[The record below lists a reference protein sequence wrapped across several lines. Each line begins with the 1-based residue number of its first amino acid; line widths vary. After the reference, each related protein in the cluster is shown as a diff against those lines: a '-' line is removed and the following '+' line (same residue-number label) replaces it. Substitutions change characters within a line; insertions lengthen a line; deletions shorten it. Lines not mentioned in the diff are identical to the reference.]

1 MFIRNSK
8 FQCDYLEALIP
19 KSKELKKNRFILFT
33 CPGTTSASCQEGM
46 TATEAEGWSHDHMP
60 SQTENI

>member
-8 FQCDYLEALIP
+8 FQCDYLEALTS
-19 KSKELKKNRFILFT
+19 KSKELKKIFILFT

-46 TATEAEGWSHDHMP
+46 NATEAEGWSHDHMP
-60 SQTENI
+60 SQTGNI